1 MPGVLRLFRAAS
13 ASPLTHSPP
22 STMSTTENSAST
34 AEAITSVPI
43 GPRNSL
49 KPVTASATGV
59 PLCGVPMV
67 VTEATSCGATPA
79 T

>member
-1 MPGVLRLFRAAS
+1 
-13 ASPLTHSPP
+13 
-22 STMSTTENSAST
+22 MSTTENSAST